1 MRLSDTMARA
11 LSDQVTLELTASI
24 VYLQLAIELDNQ
36 DLTGMSSWMR
46 AQAEE
51 EQVHAAKF
59 ISHSL
64 DRGSA
69 PQIGTIEA
77 PSFSGRTPVQ
87 LFEAALA
94 TRRRSP
100 RRSVSSTAPPR
111 PRATSTSCRCS
122 TGSSTSSSRRRRASA
137 RSSGASPSSA
147 TTAPDCS
154 AWTASSAAA
163 PRTSTAASDRTHEG
177 PDRMIGAFVV
187 SAD

>member
-94 TRRRSP
+94 HEEKVSEAIRELYRTAQAEGDIDILP
-100 RRSVSSTAPPR
+100 LLNWFVDEQLEEEASVGEIVGRLTIVGDD
-111 PRATSTSCRCS
+111 
-122 TGSSTSSSRRRRASA
+122 GSGLLRMDSQLGSRTPDID
-137 RSSGASPSSA
+137 SG
-147 TTAPDCS
+147 
-154 AWTASSAAA
+154 
-163 PRTSTAASDRTHEG
+163 E
-177 PDRMIGAFVV
+177 
-187 SAD
+187 

>member
-24 VYLQLAIELDNQ
+24 VYLQLAIELENQ

-69 PQIGTIEA
+69 PQIGTLET
-77 PSFSGRTPVQ
+77 PSFAGRTPVQ

-94 TRRRSP
+94 HEEKVSEAIRELYRTAQAEGDIDILP
-100 RRSVSSTAPPR
+100 LLNWFIDEQLEEEASVGEIVGRLTIVGDDGSGLLRMDSQLGSRTPDID
-111 PRATSTSCRCS
+111 
-122 TGSSTSSSRRRRASA
+122 TG
-137 RSSGASPSSA
+137 
-147 TTAPDCS
+147 
-154 AWTASSAAA
+154 
-163 PRTSTAASDRTHEG
+163 E
-177 PDRMIGAFVV
+177 
-187 SAD
+187 

>member
-24 VYLQLAIELDNQ
+24 VYLQLAIELENQ

-94 TRRRSP
+94 HEEKVSEAIRELYRTAQAEGDIDILP
-100 RRSVSSTAPPR
+100 LLNWFIDEQLEEEASVGEIVGRLTIVGDD
-111 PRATSTSCRCS
+111 
-122 TGSSTSSSRRRRASA
+122 GSGLLRMDSQLGSR
-137 RSSGASPSSA
+137 
-147 TTAPDCS
+147 TPDID
-154 AWTASSAAA
+154 AG
-163 PRTSTAASDRTHEG
+163 E
-177 PDRMIGAFVV
+177 
-187 SAD
+187 

>member
-94 TRRRSP
+94 HEEKVSEAIRELYRTAQAQGDIDILP
-100 RRSVSSTAPPR
+100 LLNWFVDEQLEEEASVGEIVGRLTIVGDD
-111 PRATSTSCRCS
+111 
-122 TGSSTSSSRRRRASA
+122 GSGLLRMDSQLGSRTPDID
-137 RSSGASPSSA
+137 SG
-147 TTAPDCS
+147 
-154 AWTASSAAA
+154 
-163 PRTSTAASDRTHEG
+163 E
-177 PDRMIGAFVV
+177 
-187 SAD
+187 